1 MSVNEKLPTNI
12 YALFADG
19 ERMSGTYGKLFFD
32 RVSAR
37 AAKSKAKQSRK
48 WSDHHITMC
57 KVPVAQEWL
66 NTH

>member
-1 MSVNEKLPTNI
+1 MPANEKLPTNI

-19 ERMSGTYGKLFFD
+19 QRMDGNYGKLYFD

-37 AAKSKAKQSRK
+37 EAKLKAKSSRK